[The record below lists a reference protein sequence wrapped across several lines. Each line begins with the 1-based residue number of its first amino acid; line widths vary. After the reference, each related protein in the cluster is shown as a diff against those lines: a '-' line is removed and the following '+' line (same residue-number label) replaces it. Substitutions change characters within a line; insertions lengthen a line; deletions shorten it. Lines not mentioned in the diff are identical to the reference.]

1 MKALRYL
8 SESGKVGTRVRF
20 YYNLYMDYVLQV
32 FILEC
37 EKTGVD
43 FVKLEYLVPTDAL
56 KIKRQLNL
64 DYMGK

>member
-1 MKALRYL
+1 
-8 SESGKVGTRVRF
+8 
-20 YYNLYMDYVLQV
+20 MDYVLRV

-43 FVKLEYLVPTDAL
+43 SVKLEYLVPADAL

-64 DYMGK
+64 GLHGKMTVDWI